1 MVFGILL
8 PLALLLALQA
18 GRVEAQALSSQEIA
32 IPTDAAFNVQMSWFD
47 GMACPGGKR
56 SLFHFQIGKQAFAT
70 KPQGVERGML
80 KFPKAVQSPAGA
92 LVARVART
100 AGCQQDPLH
109 LAQAELP
116 SQSSELPKY
125 IVLSETPS
133 RPDGAS
139 PVAAY
144 IRHLSKNGSCK
155 STAQPDLIMC
165 SGSRTFSGRQVAIA
179 FMVVVRGGSPVEGGL
194 GIPVHARCEDFQGQ
208 VACSVSDELPNDVT
222 VKAAIDSKDLIAEKI
237 VRLRQTIM
245 DFAAKAQAN

>member
-8 PLALLLALQA
+8 PLALLLALQT

-32 IPTDAAFNVQMSWFD
+32 IPTNAAFDVQMSWFD
-47 GMACPGGKR
+47 GMACPGGNR

-70 KPQGVERGML
+70 KPQSVERGML
-80 KFPKAVQSPAGA
+80 KFFKAVQSPARE

-100 AGCQQDPLH
+100 AGCQQNPLH
-109 LAQAELP
+109 LAQAELR
-116 SQSSELPKY
+116 SQSSKLPKH

-133 RPDGAS
+133 RPDGTS
-139 PVAAY
+139 PVATY

-155 STAQPDLIMC
+155 STAQPNLIMC
-165 SGSRTFSGRQVAIA
+165 SGSRTANGRQVAIA
-179 FMVVVRGGSPVEGGL
+179 FMVVVSGGTSVEGIL

-208 VACSVSDELPNDVT
+208 VSCLVSDEMPNDVT

-245 DFAAKAQAN
+245 DFAAKAQVH

>member
-1 MVFGILL
+1 MLFGILL
-8 PLALLLALQA
+8 PLALLRALQA

-32 IPTDAAFNVQMSWFD
+32 IPTNAAFNVQMNWFD
-47 GMACPGGKR
+47 GMVCPGGNR

-70 KPQGVERGML
+70 KPQSVERGML
-80 KFPKAVQSPAGA
+80 KFPKAVQSPGGK

-109 LAQAELP
+109 LAQAELL

-133 RPDGAS
+133 RPDGTS
-139 PVAAY
+139 PVTTY

-155 STAQPDLIMC
+155 SSAQPNLIMC
-165 SGSRTFSGRQVAIA
+165 GGSRTANGRQVAIA
-179 FMVVVRGGSPVEGGL
+179 FMVVVSGGTSVEGSL

-208 VACSVSDELPNDVT
+208 VACLVSDEMPNDVT
-222 VKAAIDSKDLIAEKI
+222 VKAAIDSKNLLAEKI
-237 VRLRQTIM
+237 VSLRQKIT
-245 DFAAKAQAN
+245 DFAAKAKAH